1 VLVFGGSW
9 WGKFICEKFYLN
21 SVVSALLQD
30 TGGLMVKLNWMNI
43 TENHDAEYYLI
54 GDGLKSGACD

>member
-1 VLVFGGSW
+1 
-9 WGKFICEKFYLN
+9 
-21 SVVSALLQD
+21 
-30 TGGLMVKLNWMNI
+30 MVKLNWMNI